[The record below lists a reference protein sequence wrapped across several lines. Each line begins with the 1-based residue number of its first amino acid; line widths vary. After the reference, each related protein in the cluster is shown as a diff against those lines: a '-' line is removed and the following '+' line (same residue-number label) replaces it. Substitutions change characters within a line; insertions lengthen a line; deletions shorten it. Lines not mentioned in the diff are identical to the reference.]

1 METKRKIDFKQ
12 ARDFG
17 GIINVTFE
25 FIRENF
31 KGLALSLLLI
41 VGPAAVLSG
50 VINSLNFLN
59 ILGYRSFSWIALSYL
74 MLFLVLQLVVSV
86 TYGYINLYLDS
97 ELENITPADVWEEV
111 KKNFGRTFRTLFLGA
126 VWVFLGALV
135 LFLPGVYVAVIF
147 SILFAVRYRED
158 ISFSDAFN
166 RCSDLIKGYW
176 WATFG
181 LMIVLG
187 IIQAFLSYILQA
199 PMAISV
205 VLRSLSLWEGDSLFA
220 NIIFL
225 ITTIISS
232 FAYMFYS
239 ISCIGM
245 SFHYYSLV
253 EKKEAVGL
261 LEKIE
266 NMQEQA

>member
-17 GIINVTFE
+17 GTINVTFE

-31 KGLALSLLLI
+31 KGLSTSLLLI
-41 VGPAAVLSG
+41 AGPAAVLLGIVSSFNLMDLSG
-50 VINSLNFLN
+50 GPVFTRLAFN
-59 ILGYRSFSWIALSYL
+59 YL
-74 MLFLVLQLVVSV
+74 LMFIVFQLVIGV

-97 ELENITPADVWEEV
+97 DIENITPADVWEEV
-111 KKNFGRTFRTLFLGA
+111 KKNFGSSTLTMILGA
-126 VWVFLGALV
+126 FWVFLGAII
-135 LFLPGVYVAVIF
+135 LFLPGIYIAVIF
-147 SILFAVRYRED
+147 SILFAVRYREQ

-166 RCSDLIKGYW
+166 RCSALIKGYW

-181 LMIVLG
+181 LVFVLG
-187 IIQAFLSYILQA
+187 LIQAFFSYILQA
-199 PMAISV
+199 PMLITI
-205 VLRSLSLWEGDSLFA
+205 VLKTTRLWEDSSFFGTILL
-220 NIIFL
+220 L
-225 ITTIISS
+225 ITTVIGTFSYI
-232 FAYMFYS
+232 FYA

-245 SFHYYSLV
+245 SFHYFSLV
-253 EKKEAVGL
+253 EKKEAIGL